1 MGNCLAKPPRE
12 NGNTSV
18 QKEQPVENST
28 RSLKEVHTEISD
40 PTRVAPH
47 QQNRYVPEPPPSSQ
61 APESPTNVKSLYV
74 ALYDYD
80 ARTHEDLSFTKG
92 EILEVNN
99 EDLGNDWWRA
109 RSRNSG
115 KEGFVP
121 SNYLALQ
128 QTLEAEE

>member
-1 MGNCLAKPPRE
+1 M
-12 NGNTSV
+12 
-18 QKEQPVENST
+18 ENST
-28 RSLKEVHTEISD
+28 LSVKQVHTEINQASS
-40 PTRVAPH
+40 TAVHVHH
-47 QQNRYVPEPPPSSQ
+47 QHNRYVPEPPPSSP

-80 ARTHEDLSFTKG
+80 ARTHEDLSFKKG

-109 RSRNSG
+109 RSRNTG
-115 KEGFVP
+115 QEGFVP